1 MELTIKNLLDV
12 GVTPTKASLYIA
24 PLNAA
29 MARFGIVSPQ
39 EVAAFTAQLLHE
51 CAMLNSTEEGLS
63 YSSVDRI
70 TKVFR
75 RLSKLPMATL
85 TGLVRNPKALANA
98 AYAGVNGNIEPG
110 DGYKYRG
117 RGCFQLTGRD
127 NYSKASQALNVD
139 YISNPDLVARPTDAC
154 LTAAWYWSST
164 AAQKCAREGNFVGCT
179 KAINGPALLGHAERE
194 ALRTKLLRSM
204 TS

>member
-12 GVTPTKASLYIA
+12 GVAPTRASLYIA

-29 MARFGIVSPQ
+29 MARFGIVSAQ

-70 TKVFR
+70 KAVFR
-75 RLSKLPMATL
+75 RLRNLDINVL
-85 TGLVRNPKALANA
+85 TGLVRNPVALANT
-98 AYAGVNGNIEPG
+98 AYAGVNGNTEPG
-110 DGYKYRG
+110 DGYLYRG
-117 RGCFQLTGRD
+117 RGGFQLTGKA
-127 NYSKASQALNVD
+127 NYTKAAQALCVD
-139 YISNPDLVARPTDAC
+139 YVNNPDLVARPKDMC

-164 AAQKCAREGNFVGCT
+164 QAQKCAREGNYVGCT
-179 KAINGPALLGHAERE
+179 KAINGPAILEHDKRE
-194 ALRTKLLRSM
+194 ALRMKLLRSM